1 MLRKSVPLAHT
12 IMRGTHGW
20 AEVSRERKREIID
33 AIVANRPTTGPVHA
47 ELDLTDRCNVACYF
61 CNQQDLRTKEQIPLQ
76 KTTELID
83 ELASTGLRSVRLS
96 GGGDPLFHR
105 EINDVLAH
113 LAKRNIVVDNVTT
126 NGVALSREIA
136 EYLVANKAREV
147 IFSLNAVDAADYGR
161 MMKVKPALFD
171 KVITAIKTLV
181 EVRGDSIYPSI
192 VTQFLLDRSNI
203 TRMVEMYDLGRS
215 LGVDRIAMNAVLEI
229 PRERIDRELLL
240 RPEDAELAEPYVEEV
255 LRKDADAGL
264 LQIDFAVYGWNK
276 MMKAVRDR
284 VGVVPTNMYPVAPS
298 FKDRNDGCFFAW
310 YTAAVTGNGDIRPC
324 CLLLNPDVPP
334 LGNVHEKS
342 ISEHWRGPMFEK
354 MRDEMREVLL
364 RGGKVTYDPK
374 RFQILK
380 EVCVKPGLCWL
391 KNMYFMVDEE
401 FYAELDAKLEAVRK
415 KEVRWIGTPKQVKRR
430 ADVFLYDH
438 PKLKEFIDKDHWRK
452 TYDWLRDSSRP
463 LRVALKKT
471 LRINLTDAA

>member
-1 MLRKSVPLAHT
+1 
-12 IMRGTHGW
+12 MRGTHGW

-33 AIVANRPTTGPVHA
+33 AIVANTPTTGPVHA

-61 CNQQDLRTKEQIPLQ
+61 CNQQDLRTKEQIPIK

-83 ELASTGLRSVRLS
+83 EMAGSGLRSVRLS

-113 LAKRNIVVDNVTT
+113 LATRGVVVDNVTT
-126 NGVALSREIA
+126 NGVALNRDIA
-136 EYLVANKAREV
+136 GFLVANKAREV
-147 IFSLNAVDAADYGR
+147 IFSLNAVDAADYAR
-161 MMKVKPALFD
+161 MMQVKPALFD
-171 KVITAIKTLV
+171 KVLDNIRTLV
-181 EVRGDSIYPSI
+181 EVRGESIYPSI
-192 VTQFLLDRSNI
+192 VTQFLLDRSNV
-203 TRMVEMYDLGRS
+203 TRMVEMYDLARP

-240 RPEDAELAEPYVEEV
+240 RPEDAELAEPFIEEV
-255 LRKDADAGL
+255 LRRDADAGL
-264 LQIDFAVYGWNK
+264 LQIDFAVYGWND
-276 MMKAVRDR
+276 MMRRVRSR
-284 VGVVPTNMYPVAPS
+284 VGTEPTNMYPVAPS
-298 FKDRNDGCFFAW
+298 FRDRNDGCFFAW

-324 CLLLNPDVPP
+324 CLLLSPDVPP
-334 LGNVHEKS
+334 LGNVHEAS
-342 ISEHWRGPMFEK
+342 MSEHWRGPAFSK

-364 RGGKVTYDPK
+364 RGGKVEYDPK

-391 KNMYFMVDEE
+391 KNMYFKVDDE
-401 FYAELDAKLEAVRK
+401 FYAELDAKLEVVRK

-438 PKLKEFIDKDHWRK
+438 PKLKELVSSQRLRK

-463 LRVALKKT
+463 IRVALKHH